1 MNPGEIILIV
11 VLSIV
16 GAVILITGY
25 VLLDKYF
32 FSRKR
37 CKRNLKS
44 LERKYE
50 YLHALLTGQDFQ
62 YVQRI
67 EIISRTNL
75 LYSDIYSV
83 YFKRYKDIRDIQEV
97 AYSEVLNKLVQL
109 LDKSAVKEF
118 KKLYKDSQPIL
129 LAYEEQVN
137 VFNNDLMGVIKPE
150 EDARQ
155 NSLALKDAFREVK
168 SRYNSREN
176 DLEFVNDTFIKVFDE
191 IDQRFT
197 KFEGFIETA
206 NYDEANDLLP
216 EIKDV
221 IRACNDLIDK
231 LPDLIKRTTEVI
243 PDELEASSKH
253 YDSLVKEEYPLKHI
267 RYELIKND
275 IELLI
280 DEITEDIKSLKIST
294 CAARLDS
301 IDKQIKDV
309 ESAFGKE
316 EAACHEFRDNSE
328 RIYGSFNNLEKEFI
342 KVRNNLEKY
351 SKYYIVDEVHLTELK
366 DIQKELDDV
375 SKDKRRLDMYI
386 HSLEKTPYSVLIVKM
401 RDLDKGTNDIFDR
414 FNTFKKYLASLK
426 TDTENAFKTINELY
440 FKLKG
445 TEEVLRGFYNTDFSD
460 KFIDDLDKSYKLIDQ
475 IYILLKSVPISVNS
489 VNSILADLNDKA
501 NLIFSRVNDAK
512 KYRDLDEE
520 EIMFM
525 NRERVKFSDVNVQ
538 LSQAENLY
546 INGEYAQCYQM
557 VETVFSK
564 IQSKDTLPE

>member
-1 MNPGEIILIV
+1 MNTGLIILIV

-16 GAVILITGY
+16 GVIILVTAY

-32 FSRKR
+32 FSKKR
-37 CKRNLKS
+37 CKRNLKA

-97 AYSEVLNKLVQL
+97 AYTEVLNKLVQL
-109 LDKSAVKEF
+109 LDKSLVKDF
-118 KKLYKDSQPIL
+118 KKLYKDSQSVL
-129 LAYEEQVN
+129 SAYEEAVN
-137 VFNNDLMGVIKPE
+137 NFNNDLMGVIKPE

-155 NSLALKDAFREVK
+155 NSLALKDEFRDVK
-168 SRYNSREN
+168 SKYNSHEE
-176 DLEFVNDTFIKVFDE
+176 DLEFVNDTFVKVFDE

-221 IRACNDLIDK
+221 LKACNELIDK
-231 LPDLIKRTTEVI
+231 LPELIKRCNETI
-243 PDELEASSKH
+243 PDALKASSDH
-253 YDSLVKEEYPLKHI
+253 YDALIKEEYPLKHI
-267 RYELIKND
+267 RYESIKNNIELSLDEISED
-275 IELLI
+275 IEGLKITNVAERLN
-280 DEITEDIKSLKIST
+280 DLENQITE
-294 CAARLDS
+294 
-301 IDKQIKDV
+301 V
-309 ESAFGKE
+309 EGAFKKE
-316 EAACHEFRDNSE
+316 EDACHEFRDNSE
-328 RIYGSFNNLEKEFI
+328 RIYGNFNNLEKEFI

-351 SKYYIVDEVHLTELK
+351 SKYYIVDEEHLTELK
-366 DIQKELDDV
+366 NIQKELDDV

-386 HSLEKTPYSVLIVKM
+386 HSLEKTPYTILIVKM

-414 FNTFKKYLASLK
+414 FNKFKDYLGSLK
-426 TDTENAFKTINELY
+426 TDTENAFRTINDLY
-440 FKLKG
+440 FKLKES
-445 TEEVLRGFYNTDFSD
+445 EETLRGFYNNDFSD
-460 KFIDDLDKSYKLIDQ
+460 KFVDDLDKSYKLIDE
-475 IYILLKSVPISVNS
+475 IFILLKTVPINVNA
-489 VNSILADLNDKA
+489 VNASLAELNDKTG
-501 NLIFSRVNDAK
+501 LIFSRINDAK

-557 VETVFSK
+557 TETVLNK
-564 IQSKDTLPE
+564 IENKDSLPE